1 VGVTTTSF
9 GGGLLCESVD
19 PDYVETQ
26 TTTTPSFDDAEP
38 HPSSPA
44 GQVQMWGTLAR
55 RVGAAKV
62 SAAIVVGFV
71 VVLILLLLE
80 MTG

>member
-1 VGVTTTSF
+1 
-9 GGGLLCESVD
+9 VD

-26 TTTTPSFDDAEP
+26 PTTTPHFDSAEP

-62 SAAIVVGFV
+62 RAAIVLGFLAVVG
-71 VVLILLLLE
+71 LLLIE
-80 MTG
+80 TTR